1 MAILLELKAMLTD
14 MLKPR
19 SILLTLLALLAWPAW
34 AAMTIEIV
42 GGAGNRIPIAVVPF
56 AASGATDNPAEVIA
70 ADLERS
76 GLFRLID
83 SRDAGPLP
91 SEPQDIRFPVWRG
104 KGADAMVIGQLVT
117 LAGGRYEVRFR
128 LFDAVKGQ
136 QLAGMSYTVPAQNLR
151 AAAHKIADVIY
162 EKLTGEPGVFST
174 RIAYILKRG
183 GRYELQVSDFDG
195 FNAITVASSP
205 EPLISPVWSP
215 DGNRL
220 AYVSFEEKK
229 PVVYVQNI
237 FDGKRRAVARFKG
250 SNSAPAWSPDGR
262 RLAVVLSKDEASQIY
277 LVDADASGGTP
288 QRLMQSSGLDTE
300 PLFSPDGRWLYFTSD
315 RGGSP
320 QIYRMPLDGGGAQRV
335 TFEGG
340 YNVSPALSPDGKT
353 LAYVHRRDGR
363 YLVAAMDL
371 ASGQTQVLTDTDHD
385 ESPSFAPNGRMI
397 LYATRVGGRGMLATV
412 SVDGQVKQRLSQ
424 SGDLREPA
432 WAPLRSR

>member
-1 MAILLELKAMLTD
+1 MRRLVNLRSLLWL
-14 MLKPR
+14 
-19 SILLTLLALLAWPAW
+19 LLAVPAWSAW

-42 GGAGNRIPIAVVPF
+42 GGAGNRIPIAVLPF
-56 AASGATDNPAEVIA
+56 AANGAADNPGEVIA

-76 GLFRLID
+76 GVFRMID
-83 SRDAGPLP
+83 GRDAGPAP

-104 KGADAMVIGQLVT
+104 KGADALVIGQLLP

-128 LFDAVKGQ
+128 LFDVVKGQ
-136 QLAGMSYTVPAQNLR
+136 QLAGMSYTVPAQSLR

-174 RIAYILKRG
+174 RIAYILKRA

-195 FNAITVASSP
+195 HNAITVANSP
-205 EPLISPVWSP
+205 EPLISPAWSP
-215 DGNRL
+215 DGSRL

-237 FDGKRRAVARFKG
+237 FDGRRRAVARFKG

-262 RLAVVLSKDEASQIY
+262 RLAVVLSKDDVSQIY
-277 LVDADASGGTP
+277 LIDTEGGEP
-288 QRLMQSSGLDTE
+288 RRLMQSASLDTE
-300 PLFSPDGRWLYFTSD
+300 PTFSPDGRWLYFTSD
-315 RGGSP
+315 RGGSA
-320 QIYRMPLDGGGAQRV
+320 QIYRMPLDGGAAQRV

-340 YNVSPALSPDGKT
+340 YNVSPVLSPDGKI
-353 LAYVHRRDGR
+353 LAFVHRRDGR

-385 ESPSFAPNGRMI
+385 ESPSFAPNGRML
-397 LYATRVGGRGMLATV
+397 LYATLVGGRGMLATV

-432 WAPLRSR
+432 WAPLRGR